1 MFKSAAVGDGT
12 VGFTVPTQA
21 QYANIRKRG
30 CWAGVSVGG
39 CFKNRSCRGLF
50 ELARAIGSLW
60 SDSGC
65 CADKRMVQEGL
76 ANGYQVR

>member
-1 MFKSAAVGDGT
+1 MDASKIEAVE
-12 VGFTVPTQA
+12 GFLS
-21 QYANIRKRG
+21 
-30 CWAGVSVGG
+30 W
-39 CFKNRSCRGLF
+39 
-50 ELARAIGSLW
+50 RAIGSLW